1 MHALLL
7 THNPYQLCTRVFCH
21 TNAGRTLLPHNP
33 CPPFTSSSM
42 KEGTISCLAQG
53 SSRGSVVAAGASFR
67 VYYSLGAGTVPFV
80 WETKPGTPRRT
91 IDPVAATDDA
101 LPPITPPPLY
111 QSKTMKKLT
120 RKSSSC
126 WPPRMM
132 SWLNIRTRR
141 RRPTATTGLHQTAA
155 SMINGYGGGVPS
167 LGASEP
173 GMDR

>member
-1 MHALLL
+1 M
-7 THNPYQLCTRVFCH
+7 
-21 TNAGRTLLPHNP
+21 
-33 CPPFTSSSM
+33 SSSM
-42 KEGTISCLAQG
+42 QEGMTSSLAQG

-80 WETKPGTPRRT
+80 WETKPGTPKRP
-91 IDPVAATDDA
+91 IDHVAGTDDA

-111 QSKTMKKLT
+111 QSKTMRRCPST

-126 WPPRMM
+126 WPPRMT

-141 RRPTATTGLHQTAA
+141 RRPIATPGFHQTAA
-155 SMINGYGGGVPS
+155 SMINGYGSGLPS

-173 GMDR
+173 GMDN